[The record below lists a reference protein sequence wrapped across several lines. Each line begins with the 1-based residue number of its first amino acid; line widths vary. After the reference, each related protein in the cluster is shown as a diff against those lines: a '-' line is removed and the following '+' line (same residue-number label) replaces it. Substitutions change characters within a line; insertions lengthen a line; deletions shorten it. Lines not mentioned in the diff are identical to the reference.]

1 MLDAAGISSK
11 FEGRKLDNKKTGSKE
26 ERRKIKEEKRKKKEE
41 KRKKKKKE
49 EEEKKKEEEDDEYE
63 YEDYYDEVYL
73 FSLKKKHL
81 NLLQNLIFLHF

>member
-63 YEDYYDEVYL
+63 YEDYYDEV